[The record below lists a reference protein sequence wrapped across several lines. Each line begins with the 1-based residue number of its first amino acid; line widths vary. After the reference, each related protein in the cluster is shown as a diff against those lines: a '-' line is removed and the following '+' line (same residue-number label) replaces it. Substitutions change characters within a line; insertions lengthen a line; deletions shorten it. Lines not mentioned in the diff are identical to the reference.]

1 MRRRV
6 GDLDQGVGIS
16 RGNPDAGRTAK
27 GGLAGRGPIEQDDSQ
42 GRNRGPILETDGADP
57 MSTTTATRPTASSPP
72 PHHRI
77 TVDEYER
84 IIEAG
89 ALEDPSRVEL
99 IDGYMVDKM
108 GKNAGHSYSTKETL
122 KALDSRLPAGW
133 TSRKEEPL
141 RVPPYDEPEPD
152 IAIVRG
158 TDADYEFRPP
168 RAADVAL
175 LVEVSEATLSRDRGE
190 KLLSYAKAR
199 IPVYWII
206 NLVDRQ
212 VEVYSR
218 PGKTGY
224 RSRQVFKSGEQVPVT
239 IGGRELP
246 PIAVDSLLQRLKP
259 TKGKGRPKGNGA

>member
-122 KALDSRLPAGW
+122 KRWTAG
-133 TSRKEEPL
+133 
-141 RVPPYDEPEPD
+141 
-152 IAIVRG
+152 
-158 TDADYEFRPP
+158 
-168 RAADVAL
+168 
-175 LVEVSEATLSRDRGE
+175 
-190 KLLSYAKAR
+190 
-199 IPVYWII
+199 
-206 NLVDRQ
+206 
-212 VEVYSR
+212 SR
-218 PGKTGY
+218 PGGRRGKKSPCGSPRTTSQSPTS
-224 RSRQVFKSGEQVPVT
+224 RSSGVPT
-239 IGGRELP
+239 PITNSGP
-246 PIAVDSLLQRLKP
+246 PEPP
-259 TKGKGRPKGNGA
+259 TWRCWSRSPKRR